1 MDQDDIPH
9 YQGGN
14 IYISVDKD
22 KIEGGAFTYIY
33 SYAFTFPSISNYII
47 IIYFKKLK

>member
-9 YQGGN
+9 QQGGN

-22 KIEGGAFTYIY
+22 KIEGGAFTYTPMLLLFHL
-33 SYAFTFPSISNYII
+33 SLII
-47 IIYFKKLK
+47 LLYFKKLK